1 MTTSSTDHQ
10 KIFDILH
17 EQINKTSEE
26 KDGVDLLE
34 IAKKLVK
41 KKFS

>member
-1 MTTSSTDHQ
+1 MSAEHQ

-17 EQINKTSEE
+17 DQINKKTDDE